1 MSLHLLWWFGWESR
15 NAAPRFYGRMASVS
29 PQVCTNS
36 FKNGVRKSLQ
46 KNHFHNNPYLNISKT
61 TDGVAILELFLA
73 HRSFWAPKSRSNRSQ
88 TALLRSQLTLLS
100 SFCRGLC
107 QIFANFCSIQ
117 KWCLS
122 RARGAVAKTFRHLQK
137 MLANSTK
144 KMFRAPCLWNVASRS
159 FASKGDTSDTHI
171 SYATWRRE
179 SRQASGILP
188 PSRAFGHRVQAQTL
202 LGRLFGAEKRRRRGA
217 A

>member
-88 TALLRSQLTLLS
+88 TALHRSQLTLLS

-122 RARGAVAKTFRHLQK
+122 RARGAV
-137 MLANSTK
+137 
-144 KMFRAPCLWNVASRS
+144 NVAYIVGV
-159 FASKGDTSDTHI
+159 KHI
-171 SYATWRRE
+171 
-179 SRQASGILP
+179 
-188 PSRAFGHRVQAQTL
+188 QTL
-202 LGRLFGAEKRRRRGA
+202 AGKNAGKLDEEDVQGALLVECGIQVVCEQR
-217 A
+217 